1 MPGKEVLEFEMLS
14 QHFKNAFQLNLDTV
28 DRVSYFLAIC
38 LIHRSKKKK
47 KHIYT
52 YIYTHTRDSKIFL
65 EKHSNLEKDEH
76 LMPRGFTHKPGDF
89 FFFLVSAFIRSY

>member
-38 LIHRSKKKK
+38 RIHRSKEKKT
-47 KHIYT
+47 HIYI
-52 YIYTHTRDSKIFL
+52 YIHTHTGFKDIFRKTL
-65 EKHSNLEKDEH
+65 KLGK
-76 LMPRGFTHKPGDF
+76 R
-89 FFFLVSAFIRSY
+89 